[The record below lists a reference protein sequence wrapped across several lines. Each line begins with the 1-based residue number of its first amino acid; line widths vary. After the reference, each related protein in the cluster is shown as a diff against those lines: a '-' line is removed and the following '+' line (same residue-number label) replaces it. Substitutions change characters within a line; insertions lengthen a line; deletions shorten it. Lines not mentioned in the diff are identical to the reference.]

1 MRKSNLVCTFVL
13 AALSTTCGW
22 AQTGV
27 PRIVVNAQGHS
38 AKVQN
43 LVFSAKG
50 EHLIS
55 VSEDKTVRVWNTSTT
70 EMLKKF
76 ESQIGDGWEGMLYAS
91 AISNDGKYLAV
102 AGYPVSSEK
111 ENYIVIIDLE
121 KGKQASTAIGHTNVI
136 NSLEFT
142 SNGSWLISGSDDGTI
157 KVWRMV
163 PTGELTVITTIA
175 AGGPV
180 KSLSVNQKTL
190 EVAAAVEGKSEVFI
204 FNIAAIEKVAMKIAP
219 RFWKKHKDPVN
230 RVVYSADGSLLA
242 TSSMGKEFYVWKAD
256 GSVLKEFETSY
267 SINAIAFSNDSRIV
281 VGLGDGGNG
290 VSYALPNGNKFT
302 DFHGH
307 DNTVFCATFAP
318 SEDGSYVVAS
328 AGGNNNEILL
338 WNPINGKTIR
348 KIKGKGSG
356 IQDLAF
362 GQNMELYVSRELV
375 QNKPAPFSQS
385 FDFNNFSIGKAPAKP
400 TLLKDFNSGLRL
412 SSEVTLELPRGKFI
426 QNDPN
431 VDGRIL
437 DFQGTAEGTVVVASD
452 YSLKMYDRGG
462 LLLKE
467 FVGHSGGVHALT
479 ISADGRYLAS
489 GGEDQS
495 IILWKLSESGA
506 APSLRKAFPDD
517 NWARFFSSLP
527 IDSLTK
533 EPSKAAWQ
541 EVISFLK
548 ANGDKTYRGIEEVY
562 KNLGE
567 LVLPF
572 ATLFTTDDNDWVCW
586 TPKGYFNCSS
596 AGGRYF
602 GWHVNRGIRK
612 LADFYT
618 AEQYFEILFRPV
630 HMQKSMVQGKRIE
643 EILKDEGER
652 IFDLGRLHRPSEGV
666 FGSYKL
672 ISSNQVTF
680 KEGKFLTGAR
690 QLTLDVDL
698 VDGGGG
704 IKEVNIYHNDKLVFT
719 DRDVVTKGEGE
730 KAAKQYLV
738 DLTNDLNE
746 FKVVVVN
753 YQKIES
759 HPDVLQIE
767 YTGQV
772 IATSSLHLLVV
783 GINKYMNSAYNLN
796 YAQPDAKAFVD
807 RLTDGTNNN
816 IFKSIEKVE
825 IYDELATKE
834 NIVKGFKA
842 ISARAKPEDVFVFF
856 YAGHGSLDEE
866 HKDKEGDAPFYFVPS
881 DVTKLYGD
889 PEQLQKKGFSGA
901 ELRDH
906 LTQIRSTKQI
916 VLMDACHSGGALK
929 GMNVRAVAS
938 DEKAIVQL
946 ARSSGVVWIAS
957 SGTKQYATEFDVLQH
972 GVFTYALLEALNGK
986 ADNGDNK
993 ITVNELKLFMEDRV
1007 PELTKQYGGQAQY
1020 PTGYIHGNDFPISV
1034 IDKK

>member
-1 MRKSNLVCTFVL
+1 MVPLDPVQNIGIMRHHRFIHAIFLLLISAV
-13 AALSTTCGW
+13 SGRS
-22 AQTGV
+22 QTGV

-43 LVFSAKG
+43 LAFTTKG
-50 EHLIS
+50 DHLIS
-55 VSEDKTVRVWNTSTT
+55 VSEDKTVRVWNAATT
-70 EMLKKF
+70 EMLKKY

-91 AISNDGKYLAV
+91 SISQDGKYLAV
-102 AGYPVSSEK
+102 GGYPVSSEK
-111 ENYIVIIDLE
+111 ENYIIIIDLE
-121 KGKQASTAIGHTNVI
+121 KGKQVSTAIGHTNVI
-136 NSLEFT
+136 NSLEFANN
-142 SNGSWLISGSDDGTI
+142 SSWLVSGSDDGTV
-157 KVWRMV
+157 KVWKMV
-163 PTGELTVITTIA
+163 PNSELAAITTIQ
-175 AGGPV
+175 AGAPV

-190 EVAAAVEGKSEVFI
+190 EVAVAAEGKPEVLI
-204 FNIAAIEKVAMKIAP
+204 FNISVIEKVAVKAAP
-219 RFWKKHKDPVN
+219 RLWRKHKDPVN
-230 RVVYSADGSLLA
+230 RVTFSADGSYLA
-242 TSSMGKEFYVWKAD
+242 SSSVGKEFLIWKAD
-256 GSVLKEFETSY
+256 GSVMKEFETAFT
-267 SINAIAFSNDSRIV
+267 INAIAISNDSRIV

-290 VSYALPNGNKFT
+290 VSYGLPNGNKFT
-302 DFHGH
+302 EFHGH

-362 GQNMELYVSRELV
+362 GQGMELYISRELI
-375 QNKPAPFSQS
+375 QNKPAPFSHV
-385 FDFNNFSIGKAPAKP
+385 FDFNNFSIGKAPGKPPVAKD
-400 TLLKDFNSGLRL
+400 LNAGLRL

-437 DFQGTAEGTVVVASD
+437 DFQGTPEGMVVVASD

-462 LLLKE
+462 LLMKE

-495 IILWKLSESGA
+495 IVLWKLSESGA
-506 APSLRKAFPDD
+506 APSLRKAFPDE
-517 NWARFFSSLP
+517 NWAGFFSSLP

-596 AGGRYF
+596 AGGQYF

-630 HMQKSMVQGKRIE
+630 HMQKSIVQGKRVE
-643 EILKDEGER
+643 EILKAEGER

-680 KEGKFLTGAR
+680 KEGKFLTGAK
-690 QLTLDVDL
+690 QLTLDVEL
-698 VDGGGG
+698 TDGGGG
-704 IKEVNIYHNDKLVFT
+704 IKEVNVYHNDKLMFT
-719 DRDVVTKGEGE
+719 DRDIATKGEGE
-730 KAAKQYLV
+730 KAARQYTV
-738 DLTNDLNE
+738 DLTNGLNE
-746 FKVVVVN
+746 YKVVVVN

-759 HPDVLQIE
+759 HPDALQIE
-767 YTGQV
+767 YTGEV

-783 GINKYMNSAYNLN
+783 GINKYMNAAYNLN
-796 YAQPDAKAFVD
+796 YAQPDAKAFVS
-807 RLTDGTNNN
+807 RLTDASNER
-816 IFKSIEKVE
+816 IFKSIEKIE
-825 IYDELATKE
+825 IYDEMATKD

-889 PEQLQKKGFSGA
+889 PEQLLKKGFSGA

-906 LTQIRSTKQI
+906 LTQIKSTKQI
-916 VLMDACHSGGALK
+916 VLMDA
-929 GMNVRAVAS
+929 
-938 DEKAIVQL
+938 
-946 ARSSGVVWIAS
+946 
-957 SGTKQYATEFDVLQH
+957 
-972 GVFTYALLEALNGK
+972 
-986 ADNGDNK
+986 
-993 ITVNELKLFMEDRV
+993 
-1007 PELTKQYGGQAQY
+1007 
-1020 PTGYIHGNDFPISV
+1020 
-1034 IDKK
+1034 